1 MDYADSSSS
10 QTSPE
15 EIKLFEAVLSPE
27 SPDQQCSSTTF
38 LNSERHHRLQSAV
51 SLNLYIFLE
60 KIVEIIELIF
70 YYF

>member
-51 SLNLYIFLE
+51 SLISFNFWKKLLNLY
-60 KIVEIIELIF
+60 LIF
-70 YYF
+70 YYS

>member
-51 SLNLYIFLE
+51 SLISFIFWKKLLNLY
-60 KIVEIIELIF
+60 LIF
-70 YYF
+70 YYS